1 MRGVRGAGL
10 AARLDELILVLFSS
24 GQRRL
29 KLCLEQLRV
38 LNQQGFQLEERVTI
52 MRAVEGF
59 KSAAAYLAVA
69 IVIVVQLQET
79 VWTQELPAPRIDEE
93 INKQEKIYRSRGAD
107 VPRGY
112 VTDRGL
118 SGYAELLPTGFCD
131 ALGNLGSSDRWLDI
145 GAGSGQAILDY
156 YASTDAQ
163 PADKKCTGTG
173 GKARAVAV
181 SIEDRRTDQWRDLA
195 ASLGDERLKYLSG
208 KRLREFS
215 LKELGKFQMI
225 TDVFGGFTYTEY
237 LYQFVDKVLSLLEIG
252 GEFYTLVP
260 GVHLEDGKDK
270 LGILYLTELEDAA
283 GRPEKVCSWLK
294 RTACAEVTCESKH
307 DWKRPTELIKIHR
320 VCSETSV
327 PRMKLLE
334 FEAGYPP
341 ARRFQLEP

>member
-1 MRGVRGAGL
+1 MMRSVKGFNSGA
-10 AARLDELILVLFSS
+10 A
-24 GQRRL
+24 
-29 KLCLEQLRV
+29 C
-38 LNQQGFQLEERVTI
+38 
-52 MRAVEGF
+52 
-59 KSAAAYLAVA
+59 LAVA
-69 IVIVVQLQET
+69 IIMVMQLLEEAA
-79 VWTQELPAPRIDEE
+79 WTQELPPPRIDEE
-93 INKQEKIYRSRGAD
+93 IIKQEKIYRSSGSD

-118 SGYAELLPTGFCD
+118 SDYAELLPAGFCD

-156 YASTDAQ
+156 YAPQDNSASRKT
-163 PADKKCTGTG
+163 CSGTG
-173 GKARAVAV
+173 GKVRAVAL

-195 ASLGDERLKYLSG
+195 ASLRDERLKYFSG
-208 KRLREFS
+208 KRLREYS
-215 LKELGKFQMI
+215 PEELGKFQMI
-225 TDVFGGFTYTEY
+225 TDVFGGFSYTEH
-237 LYQFVDKVLSLLEIG
+237 LYQFVDKVLSLLEVG

-294 RTACAEVTCESKH
+294 KTACAEVTCESKH
-307 DWKRPTELIKIHR
+307 DWKRPTELIKIRR

-341 ARRFQLEP
+341 ARRFQLEQ